1 MSGPATIRR
10 GGSTVRRNRGPARR
24 RGTGRPAI
32 RTPARVSRALVRL
45 PVSPEALRQAGRMLL
60 LALLAV
66 AAVVALILL
75 KVPQMVGNA
84 LGEMA
89 GKAGFVVRSI
99 EIKGIHHMDRLPV
112 YDVALDQES
121 TAMPLVDL
129 DAIRDKLLKFGWVQD
144 ARVSRRLPDTL
155 VVDIVE
161 RTPAAIWQNHGNL
174 MLIDKDGV
182 ELAPVPVDK
191 MPDLPLLI
199 GPDANRQ
206 TAALNRLLDAAPGIR
221 PTLAGATWVGG
232 RRWNLEFQSGETL
245 MLPEGDDLAVRALKK
260 FERLDQAAR
269 LLGRGYVHFD
279 MRLYPQPMYVRVTR
293 DPGRQIV
300 QNAAPAKPL

>member
-1 MSGPATIRR
+1 MNGPATIRR
-10 GGSTVRRNRGPARR
+10 GSTSRRGRGPTRR
-24 RGTGRPAI
+24 RGVQRPVI
-32 RTPARVSRALVRL
+32 RTPQRVRQALVRI
-45 PVSPEALRQAGRMLL
+45 PISAEQVRRASRMLGILL
-60 LALLAV
+60 LAVGAI
-66 AAVVALILL
+66 VALIVLQ
-75 KVPQMVGNA
+75 VPQMIGNA
-84 LGEMA
+84 LGEAA

-99 EIKGIHHMDRLPV
+99 EIKGIKHMDRLPV

-129 DAIRDKLLKFGWVQD
+129 DDIRAKLLKFGWVQD

-161 RTPAAIWQNHGNL
+161 RTPAAIWQNHGKL

-199 GPDANRQ
+199 GPEANRRTVQ
-206 TAALNRLLDAAPGIR
+206 LNRLLEAVPGIK
-221 PTLAGATWVGG
+221 PVLAGATWVGG
-232 RRWNLEFQSGETL
+232 RRWNFEFQSGETL
-245 MLPEGDDLAVRALKK
+245 MLPEGEDLAAKALKK
-260 FERLDQAAR
+260 FELLDRNAR

-279 MRLYPQPMYVRVTR
+279 MRLFPQPMYVRVSKE
-293 DPGRQIV
+293 PGRQIQSTV
-300 QNAAPAKPL
+300 TARPV

>member
-10 GGSTVRRNRGPARR
+10 GGNTVRRTRGPTRR
-24 RGTGRPAI
+24 RGVGRPVI
-32 RTPARVSRALVRL
+32 RAPARVREALVRL
-45 PVSPEALRQAGRMLL
+45 PISAELMRRMARVLLWLL
-60 LALLAV
+60 LAVGAI
-66 AAVVALILL
+66 VALVVLQ
-75 KVPQMVGNA
+75 VPQMIGNA
-84 LGEMA
+84 LGEAA

-129 DAIRDKLLKFGWVQD
+129 DDIRTKLLKFGWVQD

-161 RTPAAIWQNHGNL
+161 RTPAAIWQNHGKL
-174 MLIDKDGV
+174 MLIDKEGI
-182 ELAPVPVDK
+182 ELAPVPLDK

-199 GPDANRQ
+199 GPDANRR
-206 TAALNRLLDAAPGIR
+206 TVALNSLLDAAPGIR

-245 MLPEGDDLAVRALKK
+245 MLPEGEALAARALKK
-260 FERLDQAAR
+260 FELLDRNAR

-279 MRLYPQPMYVRVTR
+279 MRLFPQAMYVRVSR
-293 DPGRQIV
+293 EPGRQIQGAV
-300 QNAAPAKPL
+300 PARPI

>member
-10 GGSTVRRNRGPARR
+10 GGNTVRRKRGPTRR
-24 RGTGRPAI
+24 RGTGRPVI
-32 RTPARVSRALVRL
+32 RTPARVRQALVRI
-45 PVSPEALRQAGRMLL
+45 PISPELVHRAGRIFLYMLL
-60 LALLAV
+60 
-66 AAVVALILL
+66 AAAAIVALIVLQ
-75 KVPQMVGNA
+75 VPQMIGNA
-84 LGEMA
+84 LGEAA

-121 TAMPLVDL
+121 TAMPLVNL
-129 DAIRDKLLKFGWVQD
+129 DDIRAKLLKFGWVQD

-155 VVDIVE
+155 VIDIVE
-161 RTPAAIWQNHGNL
+161 RTPAAIWQNHGKL

-182 ELAPVPVDK
+182 ELAPVPLDK

-206 TAALNRLLDAAPGIR
+206 TASLNGLLEAAPAIK
-221 PTLAGATWVGG
+221 PMLAGATWVGG
-232 RRWNLEFQSGETL
+232 RRWNLEFQSGEIL
-245 MLPEGDDLAVRALKK
+245 MLPEGDDLAARALRK
-260 FERLDQAAR
+260 FVGLDRAVR

-279 MRLYPQPMYVRVTR
+279 MRLFPRPMYVRVSKE
-293 DPGRQIV
+293 PGRQID
-300 QNAAPAKPL
+300 NSAPAKPL

>member
-10 GGSTVRRNRGPARR
+10 GGTARRGRGPTRR
-24 RGTGRPAI
+24 RGVQRPVI
-32 RTPARVSRALVRL
+32 RTPARERQALVRIPISAEQVRRASRVL
-45 PVSPEALRQAGRMLL
+45 GVLL
-60 LALLAV
+60 LAVGAI
-66 AAVVALILL
+66 VALIVLQ
-75 KVPQMVGNA
+75 VPQMIGNA
-84 LGEMA
+84 LGEAA

-99 EIKGIHHMDRLPV
+99 EIKGIKHMDRLPV

-129 DAIRDKLLKFGWVQD
+129 DDIRAKLLKFGWVED

-161 RTPAAIWQNHGNL
+161 RTPAAIWQNHGKL

-199 GPDANRQ
+199 GPEANRRTVQ
-206 TAALNRLLDAAPGIR
+206 LNRLLDAVPAIKPV
-221 PTLAGATWVGG
+221 LAGATWVGG
-232 RRWNLEFQSGETL
+232 RRWNFEFQSGETL
-245 MLPEGDDLAVRALKK
+245 MLPEGEDLAARALKK
-260 FERLDQAAR
+260 FELLDQNAR

-279 MRLYPQPMYVRVTR
+279 MRLFPRPMYVRVSKE
-293 DPGRQIV
+293 PGRQIQGAV
-300 QNAAPAKPL
+300 TARPV

>member
-10 GGSTVRRNRGPARR
+10 GGNTVRRTCGPNRR
-24 RGTGRPAI
+24 RGTGRPVI
-32 RTPARVSRALVRL
+32 RTPARVRQALIRL
-45 PVSPEALRQAGRMLL
+45 PISPDFIHRAGRILL
-60 LALLAV
+60 YALLAV
-66 AAVVALILL
+66 AAIVALIVLH
-75 KVPQMVGNA
+75 VPQMIGNA
-84 LGEMA
+84 LGEAA

-129 DAIRDKLLKFGWVQD
+129 DAIRGKLLKFGWVED

-161 RTPAAIWQNHGNL
+161 RTPAAIWQNHGKL
-174 MLIDKDGV
+174 TLIDKDGV

-199 GPDANRQ
+199 GPDANRR
-206 TAALNRLLDAAPGIR
+206 TVALNRLLDAAPGIR

-232 RRWNLEFQSGETL
+232 RRWNFEFQSGEIL
-245 MLPEGDDLAVRALKK
+245 MLPEGEDLAARALKK
-260 FERLDQAAR
+260 FERLDRAVR

-279 MRLYPQPMYVRVTR
+279 MRLYPQPMFVRVSKE
-293 DPGRQIV
+293 PGRQI
-300 QNAAPAKPL
+300 QNAVPAKPL

>member
-10 GGSTVRRNRGPARR
+10 GSTTRRARGPTRR
-24 RGTGRPAI
+24 RGVGRPAI
-32 RTPARVSRALVRL
+32 RTPARVRQALIRLPISAELVRRITRAL
-45 PVSPEALRQAGRMLL
+45 LL
-60 LALLAV
+60 LLLAV
-66 AAVVALILL
+66 AAIVALIVLQ
-75 KVPQMVGNA
+75 VPQMIGNA
-84 LGEMA
+84 LGEAA

-99 EIKGIHHMDRLPV
+99 EIKGIKHMDRLPV

-129 DAIRDKLLKFGWVQD
+129 TAIRDKLLKFGWVQD

-161 RTPAAIWQNHGNL
+161 RTPAAIWQNRGRL
-174 MLIDKDGV
+174 VLIDKEGI

-199 GPDANRQ
+199 GPNANLR
-206 TAALNRLLDAAPGIR
+206 TVSLNRLLDAAPGVR

-232 RRWNLEFQSGETL
+232 RRWNFEFQSGETL
-245 MLPEGDDLAVRALKK
+245 MLPEGEDLAARALKK
-260 FERLDQAAR
+260 FERLDRTAR

-279 MRLYPQPMYVRVTR
+279 MRLYPQPMYVRVSKQ
-293 DPGRQIV
+293 PGQQIQGAV
-300 QNAAPAKPL
+300 PARPI

>member
-10 GGSTVRRNRGPARR
+10 GATTRRGRGTTRR
-24 RGTGRPAI
+24 RGVQRPVI
-32 RTPARVSRALVRL
+32 RTPERMRQALVRI
-45 PVSPEALRQAGRMLL
+45 PITAEQMRYASRMLGFV
-60 LALLAV
+60 LLAV
-66 AAVVALILL
+66 GAIVALIVLQ
-75 KVPQMVGNA
+75 VPQMIGNA
-84 LGEMA
+84 LGEAA

-99 EIKGIHHMDRLPV
+99 EIKGIKRMDRLPV

-129 DAIRDKLLKFGWVQD
+129 DDIRNKLLKFGWVQD

-161 RTPAAIWQNHGNL
+161 RTPAAIWQNRGKL
-174 MLIDKDGV
+174 TLIDKDGV

-199 GPDANRQ
+199 GPDANRR
-206 TAALNRLLDAAPGIR
+206 TAQLNTLLEAVPGIK
-221 PTLAGATWVGG
+221 PVLAGATWVGG
-232 RRWNLEFQSGETL
+232 RRWNFEFQSGETL
-245 MLPEGDDLAVRALKK
+245 MLPEGDERAVRALRK
-260 FERLDQAAR
+260 FELLDKAAR

-279 MRLYPQPMYVRVTR
+279 MRLFPQPMYVRVPSE
-293 DPGRQIV
+293 PGRQIQGAV
-300 QNAAPAKPL
+300 TARPI

>member
-10 GGSTVRRNRGPARR
+10 GNTIRRARGPTRR

-32 RTPARVSRALVRL
+32 RTPARVQRALIRL
-45 PVSPEALRQAGRMLL
+45 PVSAALARRLSRMFLL
-60 LALLAV
+60 LLLTV
-66 AAVVALILL
+66 AAIVALIVLR
-75 KVPQMVGNA
+75 VPQMIGNA
-84 LGEMA
+84 LGEAA

-129 DAIRDKLLKFGWVQD
+129 TAIRDKLLKFGWVQD

-161 RTPAAIWQNHGNL
+161 RTPAAIWQNRGKL
-174 MLIDKDGV
+174 TLIDKEGV
-182 ELAPVPVDK
+182 ELAPVPLDK

-199 GPDANRQ
+199 GPDANLR
-206 TAALNRLLDAAPGIR
+206 TVELNRLLDAAPGIR

-232 RRWNLEFQSGETL
+232 RRWNIEFQSGEIL
-245 MLPEGDDLAVRALKK
+245 MLPEGEALAAQALRK
-260 FERLDQAAR
+260 FERLDRTAR

-279 MRLYPQPMYVRVTR
+279 MRLYPQPMYVRVSR
-293 DPGRQIV
+293 EPGRQI
-300 QNAAPAKPL
+300 QTAAPAKPI